1 MIIKTIILIN
11 LKLKQSKFLEEEE
24 RIALKAFRPRI
35 TDAIRHVYNATQ
47 KYLNWSV
54 SSR

>member
-1 MIIKTIILIN
+1 MTILIN
-11 LKLKQSKFLEEEE
+11 LKLKQSKFLEHE
-24 RIALKAFRPRI
+24 RIALKAFLPRI